1 MRDGRARFT
10 SFPRLHPVYPEP
22 PSQAQPSSSQG
33 LTLMSAQLLRYRL
46 RSREVSERKQV
57 GDVESVLGRG

>member
-10 SFPRLHPVYPEP
+10 SFPRLHPAYPEP
-22 PSQAQPSSSQG
+22 PSQAQPSSQG
-33 LTLMSAQLLRYRL
+33 LTLMSAQLLRHRL